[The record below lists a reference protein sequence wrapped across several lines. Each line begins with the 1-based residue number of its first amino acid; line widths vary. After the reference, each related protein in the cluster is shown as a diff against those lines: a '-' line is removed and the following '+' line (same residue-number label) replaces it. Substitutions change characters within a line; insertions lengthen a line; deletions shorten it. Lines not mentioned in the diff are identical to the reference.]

1 VDPYEAAEE
10 IEALSESLLDA
21 PEVGLADLIKM
32 ANLLDNANRNIRA
45 ATSAVKTRAALEM
58 EDQGEQRVVLDD
70 GIVAERTG
78 NWKRVDIDREALVK
92 FVDHAAQR
100 EDLRIDKAT
109 GAMRSSDEV
118 ALDLHKRC
126 FRPEPRWTE
135 LKKVGVDE
143 DEYCRRE
150 WQASIK
156 IITARRV

>member
-1 VDPYEAAEE
+1 MDPYKAAEE
-10 IEALSESLLDA
+10 IEALSEALLDA

-32 ANLLDNANRNIRA
+32 ANLLDKANRNIRA
-45 ATSAVKTRAALEM
+45 ATSAVKTQAAREM
-58 EDQGEQRVVLDD
+58 ETQGEQRVVLSD

-78 NWKRVDIDREALVK
+78 NWKRANVDRAALVK

-109 GAMRSSDEV
+109 GEMRSPDEV

-135 LKKVGVDE
+135 LKKIGVDE
-143 DEYCRRE
+143 DEYCHRE

-156 IITARRV
+156 ITTAQVL